1 MNNIKEIFNKANEC
15 KVLVIGDTIL
25 DKYYYSS
32 VNRISPE
39 APVPIAK
46 VNNII
51 NKLGGAANVANNL
64 LHLNCKVSLLTYLG
78 DDANGKVIL
87 DLSKNINIFPIFNAK
102 PTTTK
107 IRIIGNNNQQM
118 LRLDFEEKLKFNSD
132 QLKLIFAKIDSLV
145 SNNHAIIISD
155 YNKGFCNY
163 DICRYI
169 ISKCQEYNKIVIID
183 PKGTNWDKYQGA
195 TYITPNIKELN
206 DVLFIPIENDNKQI
220 EQAAINLID
229 KLNLYALLV
238 TRSEKGLSIISNNN
252 INHIP
257 AINSKNVF
265 DVTGAGDT
273 IIAIFTLA
281 KILGLNDYDAGY
293 IANIAAGITITETGT
308 YTPTLKEIITYINN
322 AILN

>member
-1 MNNIKEIFNKANEC
+1 MDIKNLFNNAEKC
-15 KVLVIGDTIL
+15 KILVIGDTIL

-64 LHLNCKVSLLTYLG
+64 LHLNCRTSLLTYLG
-78 DDANGKVIL
+78 DDANGKIIL
-87 DLSKNINIFPIFNAK
+87 NLSKDINIFPIFNTK

-132 QLKLIFAKIDSLV
+132 QLKLIYIKIDSLV
-145 SNNHAIIISD
+145 SNNDAIIISD
-155 YNKGFCNY
+155 YNKGFCSY

-169 ISKCQEYNKIVIID
+169 ISKCQEYNKMIIID
-183 PKGTNWDKYQGA
+183 PKEVNWDKYQGA
-195 TYITPNIKELN
+195 TYITPNMKELN
-206 DVLFIPIENDNKQI
+206 DVLFIPIKNNDKQI
-220 EQAAINLID
+220 EQAAINLIN
-229 KLNLYALLV
+229 KLNLYAILV
-238 TRSEKGLSIISNNN
+238 TRSEKGLSIINSNNN

-273 IIAIFTLA
+273 VIAVFTLA

-293 IANIAAGITITETGT
+293 IANIAAGITIMEAGT
-308 YTPTLKEIITYINN
+308 YTPTLQEIINY
-322 AILN
+322 LQ